1 MNKPIRLNLILFLLF
16 TGYILSSCKAK
27 VFVQIAPTPNATVV
41 ATGTV
46 DPLATPS
53 PDLSAT
59 PQVTGTPSEDDDDD
73 DEFGN
78 VTGIVGLVTFKDGH
92 IKIYITLNGI
102 DKIIVREAEKS
113 DHSGDDSGGDSGK
126 KDGDS
131 H

>member
-1 MNKPIRLNLILFLLF
+1 MNKSIRFGPILFLLL
-16 TGYILSSCKAK
+16 TGYILSSCKTT
-27 VFVQIAPTPNATVV
+27 VFVQNAPTPNATAV
-41 ATGTV
+41 ATATV

-53 PDLSAT
+53 LDLTAT
-59 PQVTGTPSEDDDDD
+59 LQVTGTPFEDD

-78 VTGIVGLVTFKDGH
+78 LTGIVGLVTFKDGK
-92 IKIYITLNGI
+92 IKIYITLNGV

-113 DHSGDDSGGDSGK
+113 DHSGDNSGDDSGK